1 MYTKDVGGN
10 VPLYGQEMCIW
21 CGAASAQ
28 MSRNGY
34 PNPADRL
41 FYTQLDLWNSI
52 QVNNSTD
59 PADSGWATDPHG
71 LQACLQSAANPP
83 SVHWSEF
90 ANASRD
96 GLLFSTLYWMNR
108 RDFPAPTLVNRGGHW
123 VVIVGWTTDVE
134 PIAGSSPLLQAIHY
148 HDPEPHNV
156 GTDTMMTAAQWYGGP
171 WNGAVMYA
179 GTWLNK
185 YVAIVEPPLI
195 KAQARVK
202 QVKRTGN
209 RLLRPAQAVAAA
221 HRWIE
226 ELRLGEM
233 PKYSLLARKGVE
245 VLSPLLVREEP
256 PIEPEV
262 KRRRSGARSRT
273 ARVPHY
279 YIVPFGVRG
288 ERSDSGSPLARVCVL
303 VNGYTG
309 AFEEVTAFGQPL
321 KHLSEQEA
329 LNVVA
334 AALKVTPSRLR
345 GADATLMFQPGDIT
359 HVRTY
364 PFWLVRVGER
374 VVYVDQLG
382 KLYSKLLSAIPGD

>member
-1 MYTKDVGGN
+1 MYVKDVSGN

-34 PNPADRL
+34 PNPPDRL

-52 QVNNSTD
+52 QANNSTD
-59 PADSGWATDPHG
+59 PADAGWATDPHG
-71 LQACLQSAANPP
+71 LRACLQAAANPAG
-83 SVHWSEF
+83 VHWAEF

-108 RDFPAPTLVNRGGHW
+108 LEFPAPTLVNQGGHW

-134 PIAGSSPLLQAIHY
+134 PVSGSSPVLQSIHY

-156 GTDTMMTAAQWYGGP
+156 GSDTMMTAAQWYGGP
-171 WNGAVMYA
+171 WNGAVMYG

-185 YVAIVEPPLI
+185 YVAIVEPPLA
-195 KAQARVK
+195 KEQARVK
-202 QVKRTGN
+202 QVRRTGN
-209 RLLRPAQAVAAA
+209 RLLTPAQAVAAA
-221 HRWIE
+221 RRWIE
-226 ELRLGEM
+226 EHRLGEM
-233 PKYSLLARKGVE
+233 PKYGLLARKGVE
-245 VLSPLLVREEP
+245 VLTPLLVREEP
-256 PIEPEV
+256 PIRPV
-262 KRRRSGARSRT
+262 GQHARSRT
-273 ARVPHY
+273 KARTAKVPHY

-288 ERSDSGSPLARVCVL
+288 ERSEGGSPLARVCVL

-309 AFEEVTAFGQPL
+309 AFEEVTSFGQPL
-321 KHLSEQEA
+321 KHLTEQEA

-334 AALKVTPSRLR
+334 AALRVARLR

-364 PFWLVRVGER
+364 PFWRVQVGQR
-374 VVYVDQLG
+374 ILYVDQLG
-382 KLYSKLLSAIPGD
+382 KLYGKLLPAIPGD